1 MSLEIKELDS
11 IQPHKNELSSILI
24 ETVNQGASIG
34 FHLPMKEAEAEA
46 FWDSYQPDE
55 YRVTLGAFQE
65 QRLVG
70 TVSLELIKKSN
81 GSHRAEVC
89 KLMVHPG
96 GRRLGVARKLM
107 TELEEIAKHHNRS
120 LLVLDTR
127 EGDPSNK
134 LYISLGYQLA
144 GTIPGF
150 ASNEKGELEAT
161 NLYYKNI

>member
-1 MSLEIKELDS
+1 MSLQIKELDT
-11 IQPHKNELSSILI
+11 ILPYKNELCSLLM

-34 FHLPMKEAEAEA
+34 FHLPMEEAEAAA
-46 FWDSYQPDE
+46 FWDDYQPNE
-55 YRVTLGAFQE
+55 YRITLGAFKE
-65 QRLVG
+65 QRLIG
-70 TVSLELIKKSN
+70 TVSLELIKRSN

-96 GRRLGVARKLM
+96 ARRLGAARKLM
-107 TELEEIAKHHNRS
+107 SELEEVAKHHKRS

-134 LYISLGYQLA
+134 LYIGLGYELA
-144 GTIPGF
+144 GTIPDF

-161 NLYYKNI
+161 NLYYKFI

>member
-1 MSLEIKELDS
+1 MSVRIKQLDT
-11 IQPHKNELSSILI
+11 IQPYKSELCSLLI

-34 FHLPMKEAEAEA
+34 FHLPMHEEEARA
-46 FWDSYQPDE
+46 FWNDYHPNE
-55 YRVTLGAFQE
+55 YRVTLGAFKE
-65 QRLVG
+65 QRLIG
-70 TVSLELIKKSN
+70 TVSLELISKSN

-96 GRRLGVARKLM
+96 ARRLGAAKKLM
-107 TELEEIAKHHNRS
+107 IELENVAKQHNRS

-134 LYISLGYQLA
+134 LYISLGYEVA
-144 GTIPGF
+144 GTIPDF

-161 NLYYKNI
+161 NLYYKLI